1 MTISGLA
8 DRLSSVEPF
17 VLQGRV
23 QKAVG
28 LLIEG
33 TGSMS
38 PVGAKAL
45 IRSVDGEGTTQAEV
59 VGFQDHRIFLMP
71 LEGILGIGPGSLIR
85 VESGETRVPAGP
97 ALLGRVL
104 DGLGRPIDEKGPVR
118 AETTVP
124 LYRKPMNPLDRAPIR
139 RPLDVGIRSL
149 NGLLTCGEGQRVGIF
164 AGSGVGKSTLLG
176 MIARSTEAD
185 VNVIALIGERG
196 REVQEFIQSTLGAE
210 GMARSIVVAATS
222 DQPPLLRK
230 RGAFLAIAV
239 AEYFRDLGKRVLF
252 IMDSITR
259 FAMAQREIGLAL
271 GEPPATKGYPPS
283 TFALLPVFLE
293 RAGKGGQAGGSI
305 TGIYTILVEGD
316 DLSDPLADSARSLLD
331 GHVVLSR
338 DLAAQGHYP
347 AVDVLDSVSRVMIS
361 VVPEEHLTAAQR
373 LRALLAAYR
382 RASDLISIGA
392 YKEGSDPEVDR
403 AVRLKPR
410 IDAFLRQRIDEK
422 VSLEEAWNNLR
433 QLAAEA
439 S

>member
-1 MTISGLA
+1 MTFSGLTERVA
-8 DRLSSVEPF
+8 GAEPF
-17 VLQGRV
+17 IVQGRV

-33 TGSMS
+33 TGSVS

-45 IRSVDGEGTTQAEV
+45 IRSLDGERTTQAEV
-59 VGFQDHRIFLMP
+59 VGFQDKRIFLMP
-71 LEGILGIGPGSLIR
+71 LEGILGVGPGSLVRI
-85 VESGETRVPAGP
+85 ESGETRVPVGP
-97 ALLGRVL
+97 AVLGRVL
-104 DGLGRPIDEKGPVR
+104 DGLGRPIDDKGPVE

-124 LYRKPMNPLDRAPIR
+124 LYRKPMNPLDRLPIR

-196 REVQEFIQSTLGAE
+196 REVQEFIQGTLGAE
-210 GMARSIVVAATS
+210 GMARSVVVAATS

-230 RGAFLAIAV
+230 RGAFLAISV

-293 RAGKGGQAGGSI
+293 RAGKGGQEGGSI

-338 DLAAQGHYP
+338 ELAAQGHYP
-347 AVDVLDSVSRVMIS
+347 AVDVLESVSRVMIS
-361 VVPEEHLTAAQR
+361 VVPEDHLAAAQR

-422 VSLEEAWNNLR
+422 VSLEEAWNSLR

>member
-1 MTISGLA
+1 MTFSGLA
-8 DRLSSVEPF
+8 ERVEGAEPF
-17 VLQGRV
+17 IVQGRV

-33 TGSMS
+33 SGTMT

-45 IRSVDGEGTTQAEV
+45 IRSLDGERMTQAEV
-59 VGFQDHRIFLMP
+59 VGFQDKRIFLMP
-71 LEGILGIGPGSLIR
+71 LEGILGVGPGSLVRI
-85 VESGETRVPAGP
+85 ESGETGVPVGR

-104 DGLGRPIDEKGPVR
+104 DGLGRPIDDKGPVQ

-124 LYRKPMNPLDRAPIR
+124 LYLNPMNPLDRLPIR

-149 NGLLTCGEGQRVGIF
+149 NGLLTCGEGQRLGIF

-196 REVQEFIQSTLGAE
+196 REVQEFIQGTLGDE
-210 GMARSIVVAATS
+210 GMARSVVVAATS

-239 AEYFRDLGKRVLF
+239 AEYFRDLGMRVLF
-252 IMDSITR
+252 MMDSITR

-347 AVDVLDSVSRVMIS
+347 AVDILDSVSRVMIS
-361 VVPEEHLTAAQR
+361 IVPGEHLAAAQR

-422 VSLEEAWNNLR
+422 VSLEDTWNSLR